1 MNVHYTDNGSE
12 LLTASSARV
21 GRAFFAA
28 RNAGSNTLSRTLLHA
43 RALVRVARRR
53 PQLAFGLLVAAGSA
67 LATAGA
73 ATSSITHRMEM
84 SSTALAPEQ
93 LAPHSAPPAPPAVA
107 AQPHHHH
114 FLGLHTNPLRGLASW
129 YGAVWN
135 GRKTASGETFD
146 ETKLTAAHKTL
157 PLGTLVRV
165 TNLESMRSVIVKIND
180 RGTLAPNR
188 VIDLSSAAAHELG
201 MVEKGLANVKLEVL
215 GHA

>member
-1 MNVHYTDNGSE
+1 LNVHYTDNGSE
-12 LLTASSARV
+12 LSIAPSARA
-21 GRAFFAA
+21 GRVVSAA
-28 RNAGSNTLSRTLLHA
+28 RNAGSNTLSRSLLRA
-43 RALVRVARRR
+43 RAIVRMARRR
-53 PQLAFGLLVAAGSA
+53 PTIALGLAL
-67 LATAGA
+67 A
-73 ATSSITHRMEM
+73 ATSAVSTTGAACSLLSHRMQM

-93 LAPHSAPPAPPAVA
+93 LAPHSGPPAPPSAA

-114 FLGLHTNPLRGLASW
+114 FLGLHANPLRGLASW

-165 TNLESMRSVIVKIND
+165 TNLDSMRSVIVKIND
-180 RGTLAPNR
+180 RGSLAPNR

-201 MVEKGLANVKLEVL
+201 MMEKGLVNVKLEVL
-215 GHA
+215 GRT